1 MTRSSRF
8 SRIREGAPS
17 LLRRDQE
24 GRDFILQSYRE
35 TYRFLTASGVQLAQS
50 NQFHYRRVVFFSQLK
65 SKVGNIL
72 VKVAGSIAS

>member
-1 MTRSSRF
+1 
-8 SRIREGAPS
+8 
-17 LLRRDQE
+17 
-24 GRDFILQSYRE
+24 LQSYRE